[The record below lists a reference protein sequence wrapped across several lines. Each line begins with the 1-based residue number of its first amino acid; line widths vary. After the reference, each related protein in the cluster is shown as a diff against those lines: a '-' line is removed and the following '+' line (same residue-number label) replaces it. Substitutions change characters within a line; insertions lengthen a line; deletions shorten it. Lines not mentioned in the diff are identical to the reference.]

1 MQPNESAFIKR
12 DKKTTKKKKK
22 KGDYFEEDRE
32 CT

>member
-22 KGDYFEEDRE
+22 KGDYFEEDGE